1 MTQMLETYSGIY
13 LRNRDF
19 TFYQEKDGKHGISWK
34 THEKSPIFCHFRQ
47 MSIGK
52 IVILPME
59 SCGVH
64 LSRLPQIVV
73 LKTMAG
79 RSRKL
84 SGRDHQLRQKFGVLW
99 NPMAPGDKGDPGDLG
114 ESQSPSLSSGGG
126 GGGADSL
133 GCTKTRGFGGTIHS
147 GDDRNPARPG
157 KRGTGA
163 ACATGSG
170 SGGGGGGAGGAWWG
184 RNIKG
189 AEVKPQ
195 GFLAIFMGSTCTK
208 RGGAKVVAGADSLD
222 AASDTAETGCKGG
235 LACKPHDAKFW
246 GPTRI
251 WSYQMLPRHS
261 FVYSNGMNPY
271 LSSWSYIA
279 RLLLATGWSVGR
291 FRDYHPESEK
301 QRTVTPSFGKGLWRQ
316 MADGSWDEAG
326 AFG

>member
-1 MTQMLETYSGIY
+1 
-13 LRNRDF
+13 
-19 TFYQEKDGKHGISWK
+19 
-34 THEKSPIFCHFRQ
+34 
-47 MSIGK
+47 
-52 IVILPME
+52 ME

-126 GGGADSL
+126 GGADSL
-133 GCTKTRGFGGTIHS
+133 GCTKTRGFGGTMHS

-163 ACATGSG
+163 ACAAGSG

-184 RNIKG
+184 RNVNG

-235 LACKPHDAKFW
+235 VACKPNDVKFEVQLQSGATKCFPAILLLTQMGWTLTYFHDLIQLINW
-246 GPTRI
+246 
-251 WSYQMLPRHS
+251 Y
-261 FVYSNGMNPY
+261 YNP
-271 LSSWSYIA
+271 LVP
-279 RLLLATGWSVGR
+279 RLLLATGWPVGSLW
-291 FRDYHPESEK
+291 DYHPESEK